1 MLQIGPVYDI
11 YAGNH
16 PALYSGKLLDSPWG
30 KGAQALSPIG
40 LVCVKVDNIQKLWKT
55 LNFKDL
61 TSQIIQSPP

>member
-1 MLQIGPVYDI
+1 MSNDGCPIASGPDCF
-11 YAGNH
+11 
-16 PALYSGKLLDSPWG
+16 SKLDSPWG